1 MMAMLLVPVA
11 GLAGISWWLFTR
23 DAIKARDVIAAV
35 VLVAWIAVV
44 GTKVYLDRVPAEA
57 QEAGVAST
65 FRVPEWSR
73 EARVQPAPAVPSA
86 AGETGVVT
94 AAPIAELIGGLE
106 TRLTSEPDDVKG
118 WALLAQ
124 SYAFVGNA
132 ADAERA
138 LQRAVAL
145 GADELEVRARVQA
158 ARRGPD
164 TRGWIEQT
172 VGR

>member
-1 MMAMLLVPVA
+1 MMALLLVPVA

-23 DAIKARDVIAAV
+23 DTIKARDVIAAV

-44 GTKVYLDRVPAEA
+44 GTKVYLDRIPAEA
-57 QEAGVAST
+57 QDAGIAST
-65 FRVPEWSR
+65 FRVPEWSQ
-73 EARVQPAPAVPSA
+73 EASAPPTPVVPSA
-86 AGETGVVT
+86 TAEAGTVT

-106 TRLTSEPDDVKG
+106 ARLASEPADVKG

-124 SYAFVGNA
+124 SYAFVGDTA
-132 ADAERA
+132 SAERA
-138 LQRAVAL
+138 LQRTVAL

-164 TRGWIEQT
+164 ARGWIEQT

>member
-1 MMAMLLVPVA
+1 
-11 GLAGISWWLFTR
+11 LAGISWWLFTR
-23 DAIKARDVIAAV
+23 DTIKARDVIAAV

-44 GTKVYLDRVPAEA
+44 GINVYLDRVPAEA

-65 FRVPEWSR
+65 FRIPEWLQ
-73 EARVQPAPAVPSA
+73 ETGAAPAPTVPSA
-86 AGETGVVT
+86 AGAGGVVT
-94 AAPIAELIGGLE
+94 AAPIVELIGGLE
-106 TRLTSEPDDVKG
+106 TRLASEPDDVKG

-124 SYAFVGNA
+124 SYAFVGDA

-145 GADELEVRARVQA
+145 GADELDVRARVQA